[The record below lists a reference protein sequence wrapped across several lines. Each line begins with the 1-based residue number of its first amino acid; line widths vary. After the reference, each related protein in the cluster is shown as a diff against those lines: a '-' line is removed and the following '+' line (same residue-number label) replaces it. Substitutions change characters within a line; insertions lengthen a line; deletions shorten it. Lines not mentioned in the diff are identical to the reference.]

1 MDLLQLWRNN
11 SLCRNIT
18 ILSWR
23 LTYTLLLTCDVK
35 LKKVLSVGNNGFRL
49 LVSYDKDLDTN
60 RPWNLKSIIQCYFY
74 CERHVLPSWTACV
87 RVSKYHIENKETRVT
102 VLVTQVPEVPDWFRF
117 SHRFIYS
124 AQILCLLSKVPDSL
138 QVYLITTTNMFHYED
153 NPGAPGLH
161 CGFQGVDWFLILRS
175 YCLCW

>member
-1 MDLLQLWRNN
+1 MNKNAKVNN
-11 SLCRNIT
+11 SLSRNVPNVSCDLKNDTRTVVDLWCR
-18 ILSWR
+18 
-23 LTYTLLLTCDVK
+23 VK
-35 LKKVLSVGNNGFRL
+35 ETGFVRKNGFRL

-74 CERHVLPSWTACV
+74 CERHVSPSWTACV
-87 RVSKYHIENKETRVT
+87 KVSKYHIEKKRKHVLQCWLHKFQKSLIDF
-102 VLVTQVPEVPDWFRF
+102 VLVTGSYIQHKYYAC
-117 SHRFIYS
+117 S
-124 AQILCLLSKVPDSL
+124 DSL